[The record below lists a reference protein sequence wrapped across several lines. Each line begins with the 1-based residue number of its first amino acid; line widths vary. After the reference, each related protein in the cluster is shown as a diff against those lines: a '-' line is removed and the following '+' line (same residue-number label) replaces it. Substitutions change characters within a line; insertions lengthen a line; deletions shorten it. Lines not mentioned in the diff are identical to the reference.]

1 MAWWFASSL
10 LSLAA
15 AGFIVGWLRQATGLN
30 DTTIYV
36 STVWALTTWWRS
48 GSQSRSLVQ
57 PRAVPTGRP
66 APPPEVVIRFEGRG
80 QGLVAGDAVALRPHR
95 VARGQELSDAVEEAL
110 AVTKERAKRL
120 VADWEE
126 RIGRA
131 FSELTRLAT

>member
-1 MAWWFASSL
+1 MGADDVVALWFAITL
-10 LSLAA
+10 
-15 AGFIVGWLRQATGLN
+15 VGATASGAYGL
-30 DTTIYV
+30 I
-36 STVWALTTWWRS
+36 A
-48 GSQSRSLVQ
+48 
-57 PRAVPTGRP
+57 GRP

-80 QGLVAGDAVALRPHR
+80 QGLVAGDAVALRPYR